1 MLPRIDASVRPVAQ
15 SDGAGTG
22 VAVGDGR
29 QGQAALQKALQG
41 LVGQNVPAVVQSK
54 FSDGSALVKVAEQNV
69 RMMLPADVRVGAE
82 VSLTVLSASPRPTF
96 QFGTGTA
103 GATVVY
109 PDGGDG
115 QAAGL
120 LSQTAPATLP
130 GAARGGVLPGNTQGN
145 VPANLPGN
153 APAAAP
159 ANVAGSAPATVPGA
173 AAANPQA
180 GVPANVPANVPGNV
194 APGLPAAAN
203 AAADT
208 DARPAAAAQGGRAAG
223 AEAARPQSLAAALL
237 SKAPL
242 TASAD
247 LPGLDHTT
255 PPATLSPTARA
266 LATVLPAAGQM
277 AQLALVGKS
286 ALFGNA
292 APDTDKLTQKLHDT
306 ISKSGLFYESHVT
319 EWVKGERP
327 LADLMRE
334 PQMQQMQQLQ
344 RLAQRSG
351 EALARLGP
359 GGPDLTPAQMVNQQL
374 HTQEQGRVQWNGEA
388 WPGQPMQWEV
398 KREQGKNGGG
408 RQQQAQGEDSQEQVW
423 RSGVR
428 FRLPMLGKVGAT
440 VTMVGD
446 QVHVQLNTDTDDAA
460 TTLRAYAGQFE
471 SAMAAAGAL
480 LSSLAITQQDTDGAQ
495 GSNHGH

>member
-1 MLPRIDASVRPVAQ
+1 MLPRIDASIRPVGP

-22 VAVGDGR
+22 AAVGDAR
-29 QGQAALQKALQG
+29 QGQLALQKALQG

-54 FSDGSALVKVAEQNV
+54 FSDGSALVKVADQNV
-69 RMMLPADVRVGAE
+69 RMMLPTDVKVGAE

-96 QFGTGTA
+96 QFGNGTA

-109 PDGGDG
+109 PDGGDA
-115 QAAGL
+115 Q
-120 LSQTAPATLP
+120 
-130 GAARGGVLPGNTQGN
+130 
-145 VPANLPGN
+145 PANLPSQ
-153 APAAAP
+153 AA
-159 ANVAGSAPATVPGA
+159 
-173 AAANPQA
+173 PQA
-180 GVPANVPANVPGNV
+180 GLARGAGLSAGVAGN
-194 APGLPAAAN
+194 AAATL
-203 AAADT
+203 AASLPADT
-208 DARPAAAAQGGRAAG
+208 DAGPATTAGTAAAQGGRG

-237 SKAPL
+237 GKAPL

-255 PPATLSPTARA
+255 PQSTLSPTARA
-266 LATVLPAAGQM
+266 LATILPAGGQM
-277 AQLALVGKS
+277 AQLALIGKS

-292 APDTDKLTQKLHDT
+292 APDTDKLAQKLNDT

-327 LADLMRE
+327 LSDLMRE
-334 PQMQQMQQLQ
+334 PQMQHMQQLQ
-344 RLAQRSG
+344 RLAQQSG
-351 EALARLGP
+351 ESLARLGP

-388 WPGQPMQWEV
+388 WPGQQMQWEV
-398 KREQGKNGGG
+398 QREQRDGS
-408 RQQQAQGEDSQEQVW
+408 RQQQADDGQEQVW

-428 FRLPMLGKVGAT
+428 FRLPMLGKVAAT

-446 QVHVQLNTDTDDAA
+446 QVHVQLQTDTDDAA
-460 TTLRAYAGQFE
+460 DALRAYAGQFE

-480 LSSLAITQQDTDGAQ
+480 LSSLAITQQDTPGAADG
-495 GSNHGH
+495 H

>member
-29 QGQAALQKALQG
+29 QGQVALQKALQG
-41 LVGQNVPAVVQSK
+41 LVGQTVPAVVQSK

-69 RMMLPADVRVGAE
+69 RMMLPADVKVGAE

-120 LSQTAPATLP
+120 PSQTAPAALP
-130 GAARGGVLPGNTQGN
+130 GAARGAGLPGNVQ
-145 VPANLPGN
+145 
-153 APAAAP
+153 
-159 ANVAGSAPATVPGA
+159 
-173 AAANPQA
+173 
-180 GVPANVPANVPGNV
+180 
-194 APGLPAAAN
+194 PGLPAGAD
-203 AAADT
+203 AAADI
-208 DARPAAAAQGGRAAG
+208 DAQPAATAAGPAQGGRTAG
-223 AEAARPQSLAAALL
+223 AEASRPQSLAATLL
-237 SKAPL
+237 GKAPL

-255 PPATLSPTARA
+255 PQSTLSPTARA

-277 AQLALVGKS
+277 AQLALVGKT

-388 WPGQPMQWEV
+388 WPGQQMQWEV
-398 KREQGKNGGG
+398 KREQNQQHGS
-408 RQQQAQGEDSQEQVW
+408 RQQPEAESQEQVW

-480 LSSLAITQQDTDGAQ
+480 LSSLAITQQDGDSAQ
-495 GSNHGH
+495 GAEHGH

>member
-1 MLPRIDASVRPVAQ
+1 MLPRIDASIRPVGP

-22 VAVGDGR
+22 AAVGDAR
-29 QGQAALQKALQG
+29 QGQVALQKALQG

-69 RMMLPADVRVGAE
+69 RMMLPTDVKVGAE

-109 PDGGDG
+109 PDGGDA
-115 QAAGL
+115 Q
-120 LSQTAPATLP
+120 
-130 GAARGGVLPGNTQGN
+130 
-145 VPANLPGN
+145 PANLPSQ
-153 APAAAP
+153 AP
-159 ANVAGSAPATVPGA
+159 
-173 AAANPQA
+173 PQA
-180 GVPANVPANVPGNV
+180 GLARGAGLSAGV
-194 APGLPAAAN
+194 AGN
-203 AAADT
+203 AAATLAASLPTDT
-208 DARPAAAAQGGRAAG
+208 DAGPATTAGTAAAQGGRG

-237 SKAPL
+237 GKAPL

-255 PPATLSPTARA
+255 PQSTLSPTARA
-266 LATVLPAAGQM
+266 LATILPAGGQM
-277 AQLALVGKS
+277 AQLALIGKS

-292 APDTDKLTQKLHDT
+292 APDTDKLAQKLNDT

-334 PQMQQMQQLQ
+334 PQMQHMQQLQ
-344 RLAQRSG
+344 RLAQQSG
-351 EALARLGP
+351 ESLARLGP

-388 WPGQPMQWEV
+388 WPGQQMQWEV
-398 KREQGKNGGG
+398 KREKRDGSH
-408 RQQQAQGEDSQEQVW
+408 QQQADDGQEQVW

-428 FRLPMLGKVGAT
+428 FRLPMLGKVAAT

-446 QVHVQLNTDTDDAA
+446 QVHVQLQTDTDDAA
-460 TTLRAYAGQFE
+460 ATLRAYAGQFE
-471 SAMAAAGAL
+471 AAMAAAGGL
-480 LSSLAITQQDTDGAQ
+480 LSSLAITQQDTPGAADG
-495 GSNHGH
+495 H

>member
-1 MLPRIDASVRPVAQ
+1 MIDRRSLMGVAAALAASPAIAQ
-15 SDGAGTG
+15 SQVVDAPCGP
-22 VAVGDGR
+22 VR
-29 QGQAALQKALQG
+29 G

-69 RMMLPADVRVGAE
+69 RMMLPTDVKVGAE

-109 PDGGDG
+109 PDGSDAQPANLPS
-115 QAAGL
+115 QAAAQAGL
-120 LSQTAPATLP
+120 GRGAGLS
-130 GAARGGVLPGNTQGN
+130 GN
-145 VPANLPGN
+145 VPAGVAGN
-153 APAAAP
+153 AAA
-159 ANVAGSAPATVPGA
+159 TLA
-173 AAANPQA
+173 ASP
-180 GVPANVPANVPGNV
+180 
-194 APGLPAAAN
+194 L
-203 AAADT
+203 ADT
-208 DARPAAAAQGGRAAG
+208 DAGPATTAGTAAAQGGRG

-237 SKAPL
+237 GKAPL

-255 PPATLSPTARA
+255 PQSTLSPTARA
-266 LATVLPAAGQM
+266 LATILPAGGQM
-277 AQLALVGKS
+277 AQLALIGKS

-292 APDTDKLTQKLHDT
+292 APDTDKLAQKLNDT

-334 PQMQQMQQLQ
+334 PQMQHMQQLQ
-344 RLAQRSG
+344 RLAQQSG
-351 EALARLGP
+351 ESLARLGP

-388 WPGQPMQWEV
+388 WPGQQMQWEV
-398 KREQGKNGGG
+398 KREQRDGSP
-408 RQQQAQGEDSQEQVW
+408 QQQPDDGQEQVW

-428 FRLPMLGKVGAT
+428 FRLPMLGKVAAT

-446 QVHVQLNTDTDDAA
+446 QVHVQLQTGTDEAA
-460 TTLRAYAGQFE
+460 ATLRAYASQFE
-471 SAMAAAGAL
+471 AAMAAAGGL
-480 LSSLAITQQDTDGAQ
+480 LSSLAITQQDTPGAADG
-495 GSNHGH
+495 H

>member
-1 MLPRIDASVRPVAQ
+1 MLPRIDASIRPVGP

-22 VAVGDGR
+22 AAVGDGR
-29 QGQAALQKALQG
+29 QVALQKALQG

-69 RMMLPADVRVGAE
+69 RMMLPTDVKVGAE

-109 PDGGDG
+109 PDGGE
-115 QAAGL
+115 
-120 LSQTAPATLP
+120 SSPATLP
-130 GAARGGVLPGNTQGN
+130 SQTAQPALVRGGAAG
-145 VPANLPGN
+145 
-153 APAAAP
+153 
-159 ANVAGSAPATVPGA
+159 
-173 AAANPQA
+173 
-180 GVPANVPANVPGNV
+180 
-194 APGLPAAAN
+194 
-203 AAADT
+203 
-208 DARPAAAAQGGRAAG
+208 AAG

-237 SKAPL
+237 GKAPL

-255 PPATLSPTARA
+255 PQSTLSPTARA
-266 LATVLPAAGQM
+266 LATILPAGGQM
-277 AQLALVGKS
+277 AQLALIGKS

-292 APDTDKLTQKLHDT
+292 APDTDKLTQKLNDT

-319 EWVKGERP
+319 EWAKGERP
-327 LADLMRE
+327 LSDLMRE
-334 PQMQQMQQLQ
+334 PQMQHMQQLQ
-344 RLAQRSG
+344 RLAQQSG
-351 EALARLGP
+351 ESLARLGP

-388 WPGQPMQWEV
+388 WPGQQMQWEV
-398 KREQGKNGGG
+398 KREQRDGS
-408 RQQQAQGEDSQEQVW
+408 RQQQADDGQEQVW

-428 FRLPMLGKVGAT
+428 FRLPMLGKVAAT

-446 QVHVQLNTDTDDAA
+446 QVHVQLQTDTDDAA
-460 TTLRAYAGQFE
+460 DALRAYAGQFE

-480 LSSLAITQQDTDGAQ
+480 LSSLAITQQDTPGAADG
-495 GSNHGH
+495 H

>member
-1 MLPRIDASVRPVAQ
+1 MLPRIDASIRPVGP

-22 VAVGDGR
+22 AAVGDAR
-29 QGQAALQKALQG
+29 QGQVALQKALQG

-54 FSDGSALVKVAEQNV
+54 FSDGSALVKVADQNV
-69 RMMLPADVRVGAE
+69 RMMLPTDVKVGAE

-109 PDGGDG
+109 PDGGDA
-115 QAAGL
+115 QPANL
-120 LSQTAPATLP
+120 PSQTAPQAGLARGAGLSASVAGNAAATL
-130 GAARGGVLPGNTQGN
+130 AASLP
-145 VPANLPGN
+145 
-153 APAAAP
+153 
-159 ANVAGSAPATVPGA
+159 
-173 AAANPQA
+173 
-180 GVPANVPANVPGNV
+180 
-194 APGLPAAAN
+194 
-203 AAADT
+203 ADT
-208 DARPAAAAQGGRAAG
+208 DAGPATTAGTAAAQGGRG

-237 SKAPL
+237 GKAPL

-255 PPATLSPTARA
+255 PQSTLSPTARA
-266 LATVLPAAGQM
+266 LATILPAGGQM
-277 AQLALVGKS
+277 AQLALIGKS

-292 APDTDKLTQKLHDT
+292 APDTDKLAQKLNDT

-327 LADLMRE
+327 LSDLMRE
-334 PQMQQMQQLQ
+334 PQMQHMQQLQ
-344 RLAQRSG
+344 RLAQQSG
-351 EALARLGP
+351 ESLARLGP

-388 WPGQPMQWEV
+388 WPGQQMQWEV
-398 KREQGKNGGG
+398 KREQRDGS
-408 RQQQAQGEDSQEQVW
+408 RQQQADDGQEQVW

-428 FRLPMLGKVGAT
+428 FRLPMLGKVAAT

-446 QVHVQLNTDTDDAA
+446 QVHVQLQTDTDDAA
-460 TTLRAYAGQFE
+460 ATLRAYAGQFE
-471 SAMAAAGAL
+471 AAMAAAGGL
-480 LSSLAITQQDTDGAQ
+480 LSSLAITPLDAEGAGDG
-495 GSNHGH
+495 H

>member
-1 MLPRIDASVRPVAQ
+1 MLPRIDASIRPVGP

-22 VAVGDGR
+22 AAVGDAR
-29 QGQAALQKALQG
+29 QGQVALQKALQG

-69 RMMLPADVRVGAE
+69 RMMLPTDVKVGAE

-109 PDGGDG
+109 PDGGDA
-115 QAAGL
+115 Q
-120 LSQTAPATLP
+120 
-130 GAARGGVLPGNTQGN
+130 
-145 VPANLPGN
+145 PANLPSQ
-153 APAAAP
+153 AA
-159 ANVAGSAPATVPGA
+159 
-173 AAANPQA
+173 PQA
-180 GVPANVPANVPGNV
+180 GLARGAGLSAGVAGN
-194 APGLPAAAN
+194 AAATL
-203 AAADT
+203 AASLPADT
-208 DARPAAAAQGGRAAG
+208 DAGPATTAGTAAAQGGRG

-237 SKAPL
+237 GKAPL

-255 PPATLSPTARA
+255 PQSTLSPTARA
-266 LATVLPAAGQM
+266 LATILPAGGQM
-277 AQLALVGKS
+277 AQLALIGKS

-292 APDTDKLTQKLHDT
+292 APDTDKLAQKLNDT

-327 LADLMRE
+327 LSDLMRE
-334 PQMQQMQQLQ
+334 PQMQHMQQLQ
-344 RLAQRSG
+344 RLAQQSG
-351 EALARLGP
+351 ESLARLGP

-388 WPGQPMQWEV
+388 WPGQQMQWEV
-398 KREQGKNGGG
+398 KREQRDGS
-408 RQQQAQGEDSQEQVW
+408 RQQQADDGQEQVW

-428 FRLPMLGKVGAT
+428 FRLPMLGKVAAT

-446 QVHVQLNTDTDDAA
+446 QVHVQLQTDTDDAA

-471 SAMAAAGAL
+471 AAMAAAGGL
-480 LSSLAITQQDTDGAQ
+480 LSSLAITPLDAEGAGDG
-495 GSNHGH
+495 H

>member
-29 QGQAALQKALQG
+29 QGQVALQKALQG
-41 LVGQNVPAVVQSK
+41 LVGQTVPAVVQSK

-69 RMMLPADVRVGAE
+69 RMMLPADVKVGAE

-120 LSQTAPATLP
+120 PSQTAPAALP
-130 GAARGGVLPGNTQGN
+130 GAARGAGLPGNVQ
-145 VPANLPGN
+145 
-153 APAAAP
+153 
-159 ANVAGSAPATVPGA
+159 
-173 AAANPQA
+173 
-180 GVPANVPANVPGNV
+180 
-194 APGLPAAAN
+194 PGLPAGAD
-203 AAADT
+203 AAADI
-208 DARPAAAAQGGRAAG
+208 DAQPAATAASAAQGGRTAG
-223 AEAARPQSLAAALL
+223 AEATRPQSLAATLL
-237 SKAPL
+237 GKAPL

-255 PPATLSPTARA
+255 PQSTLSSTARA

-388 WPGQPMQWEV
+388 WPGQQMQWEV
-398 KREQGKNGGG
+398 KREQNQQHGS
-408 RQQQAQGEDSQEQVW
+408 RQQPEAESQEQVW

-480 LSSLAITQQDTDGAQ
+480 LSSLAITQHDGDSAQ
-495 GSNHGH
+495 GIDHGH

>member
-1 MLPRIDASVRPVAQ
+1 MLPRIDASIRPVGP

-22 VAVGDGR
+22 AAVGDAR
-29 QGQAALQKALQG
+29 QGQVALQKALQG

-54 FSDGSALVKVAEQNV
+54 FSDGSALVKVADQNV
-69 RMMLPADVRVGAE
+69 RMMLPTDVKVGAE

-109 PDGGDG
+109 PDGGDA
-115 QAAGL
+115 Q
-120 LSQTAPATLP
+120 S
-130 GAARGGVLPGNTQGN
+130 
-145 VPANLPGN
+145 ANLPSQ
-153 APAAAP
+153 AA
-159 ANVAGSAPATVPGA
+159 
-173 AAANPQA
+173 PQA
-180 GVPANVPANVPGNV
+180 GLARGAGLSAGVAGN
-194 APGLPAAAN
+194 AAATL
-203 AAADT
+203 AASLPADT
-208 DARPAAAAQGGRAAG
+208 DAGPATTAGTAAAQGGRG

-237 SKAPL
+237 GKAPL

-255 PPATLSPTARA
+255 PQSTLSPTARA
-266 LATVLPAAGQM
+266 LATILPAGGQM
-277 AQLALVGKS
+277 AQLALIGKS

-292 APDTDKLTQKLHDT
+292 APDTDKLAQKLNDT

-327 LADLMRE
+327 LSDLMRE
-334 PQMQQMQQLQ
+334 PQMQHMQQLQ
-344 RLAQRSG
+344 RLAQQSG
-351 EALARLGP
+351 ESLARLGP

-388 WPGQPMQWEV
+388 WPGQQMQWEV
-398 KREQGKNGGG
+398 KREQRDGS
-408 RQQQAQGEDSQEQVW
+408 RQQQADDGQEQVW

-428 FRLPMLGKVGAT
+428 FRLPMLGKVAAT

-446 QVHVQLNTDTDDAA
+446 QVHVQLQTDTDDAA

-471 SAMAAAGAL
+471 AAMAAAGGL
-480 LSSLAITQQDTDGAQ
+480 LSSLAITPLDAEGAGDG
-495 GSNHGH
+495 H

>member
-1 MLPRIDASVRPVAQ
+1 MLPRIDASIRPVGP

-22 VAVGDGR
+22 AAVGDAR
-29 QGQAALQKALQG
+29 QGQVALQKALQG

-69 RMMLPADVRVGAE
+69 RMMLPTDVKVGAE

-109 PDGGDG
+109 PDGGDA
-115 QAAGL
+115 Q
-120 LSQTAPATLP
+120 
-130 GAARGGVLPGNTQGN
+130 
-145 VPANLPGN
+145 PANLPSQ
-153 APAAAP
+153 AA
-159 ANVAGSAPATVPGA
+159 
-173 AAANPQA
+173 PQA
-180 GVPANVPANVPGNV
+180 GLARGAGLSAGVAGN
-194 APGLPAAAN
+194 AAATL
-203 AAADT
+203 AASLPADT
-208 DARPAAAAQGGRAAG
+208 DAGPATTAGTAAAQGGRG

-237 SKAPL
+237 GKAPL

-255 PPATLSPTARA
+255 PQSTLSPTARA
-266 LATVLPAAGQM
+266 LATILPAGGQM
-277 AQLALVGKS
+277 AQLALIGKS

-292 APDTDKLTQKLHDT
+292 APDTDKLAQKLNDT

-327 LADLMRE
+327 LSDLMRE
-334 PQMQQMQQLQ
+334 PQMQHMQQLQ
-344 RLAQRSG
+344 RLAQQSG
-351 EALARLGP
+351 ESLARLGP

-388 WPGQPMQWEV
+388 WPGQQMQWEV
-398 KREQGKNGGG
+398 KREQRDGS
-408 RQQQAQGEDSQEQVW
+408 RQQQADDGQEQVW

-428 FRLPMLGKVGAT
+428 FRLPMLGKVAAT

-446 QVHVQLNTDTDDAA
+446 QVHVQLQTDTDDAA
-460 TTLRAYAGQFE
+460 ATLRAYAGQFE
-471 SAMAAAGAL
+471 AAMAAAGGL
-480 LSSLAITQQDTDGAQ
+480 LSSLAITPLDAEGAGDG
-495 GSNHGH
+495 H

>member
-1 MLPRIDASVRPVAQ
+1 MLPRIDASIRPVGP

-22 VAVGDGR
+22 AAVGDTR
-29 QGQAALQKALQG
+29 QGQLALQKALQG

-69 RMMLPADVRVGAE
+69 RMMLPTDVKVGAE

-109 PDGGDG
+109 PDGGE
-115 QAAGL
+115 
-120 LSQTAPATLP
+120 SQPATLP
-130 GAARGGVLPGNTQGN
+130 SQTAQPALVRGGAAG
-145 VPANLPGN
+145 
-153 APAAAP
+153 
-159 ANVAGSAPATVPGA
+159 
-173 AAANPQA
+173 
-180 GVPANVPANVPGNV
+180 
-194 APGLPAAAN
+194 
-203 AAADT
+203 
-208 DARPAAAAQGGRAAG
+208 AAG

-237 SKAPL
+237 GKAPL

-255 PPATLSPTARA
+255 PQSTLSPTARA
-266 LATVLPAAGQM
+266 LATILPAGGQM
-277 AQLALVGKS
+277 AQLALIGKS

-292 APDTDKLTQKLHDT
+292 APDTDKLAQKLNDT

-327 LADLMRE
+327 LSDLMRE
-334 PQMQQMQQLQ
+334 PQMQHMQQLQ
-344 RLAQRSG
+344 RLAQQSG
-351 EALARLGP
+351 ESLARLGP

-388 WPGQPMQWEV
+388 WPGQQMQWEV
-398 KREQGKNGGG
+398 KREQRDGS
-408 RQQQAQGEDSQEQVW
+408 RQQQADDGQEQVW

-428 FRLPMLGKVGAT
+428 FRLPMLGKVAAT

-446 QVHVQLNTDTDDAA
+446 QVHVQLQTDTDDAA
-460 TTLRAYAGQFE
+460 DALRAYASQFE
-471 SAMAAAGAL
+471 AAMAAAGGL
-480 LSSLAITQQDTDGAQ
+480 LSSLAITQQDTPGAADG
-495 GSNHGH
+495 H

>member
-1 MLPRIDASVRPVAQ
+1 MLPRIDASIRPVGP

-22 VAVGDGR
+22 AAVGDAR
-29 QGQAALQKALQG
+29 QGQLALQKALQG

-69 RMMLPADVRVGAE
+69 RMMLPTDVKVGAE

-96 QFGTGTA
+96 QFGNGTA

-109 PDGGDG
+109 PDGGDA
-115 QAAGL
+115 Q
-120 LSQTAPATLP
+120 
-130 GAARGGVLPGNTQGN
+130 
-145 VPANLPGN
+145 PANLPSQ
-153 APAAAP
+153 AA
-159 ANVAGSAPATVPGA
+159 
-173 AAANPQA
+173 PQA
-180 GVPANVPANVPGNV
+180 GLARGAGLSAGVAGN
-194 APGLPAAAN
+194 AAATL
-203 AAADT
+203 AASLPADT
-208 DARPAAAAQGGRAAG
+208 DAGPATTAGTAAAQGGRG

-237 SKAPL
+237 GKAPL

-255 PPATLSPTARA
+255 PQSTLSPTARA
-266 LATVLPAAGQM
+266 LATILPAGGQM
-277 AQLALVGKS
+277 AQLALIGKS

-292 APDTDKLTQKLHDT
+292 APDTDKLTQKLSDT

-319 EWVKGERP
+319 EWAKGERP
-327 LADLMRE
+327 LSDLMRE
-334 PQMQQMQQLQ
+334 PQMQHMQQLQ
-344 RLAQRSG
+344 RLAQQSG
-351 EALARLGP
+351 ESLARLGP

-388 WPGQPMQWEV
+388 WPGQQMQWEV
-398 KREQGKNGGG
+398 KREQRDGS
-408 RQQQAQGEDSQEQVW
+408 RQQQADDGQEQVW

-428 FRLPMLGKVGAT
+428 FRLPMLGKVAAT

-446 QVHVQLNTDTDDAA
+446 QVHVQLQTDTDDAA
-460 TTLRAYAGQFE
+460 DALRAYAGQFE

-480 LSSLAITQQDTDGAQ
+480 LSSLAITQQDTPGAADG
-495 GSNHGH
+495 H

>member
-1 MLPRIDASVRPVAQ
+1 MLPRIDASIRPVGP

-22 VAVGDGR
+22 AAVGDAR
-29 QGQAALQKALQG
+29 QGQVALQKALQG

-69 RMMLPADVRVGAE
+69 RMMLPTDVKVGAE

-109 PDGGDG
+109 PDGGDA
-115 QAAGL
+115 Q
-120 LSQTAPATLP
+120 
-130 GAARGGVLPGNTQGN
+130 
-145 VPANLPGN
+145 PANLPSQ
-153 APAAAP
+153 AA
-159 ANVAGSAPATVPGA
+159 
-173 AAANPQA
+173 PQA
-180 GVPANVPANVPGNV
+180 GLARGAGLSAGVAGN
-194 APGLPAAAN
+194 AAATL
-203 AAADT
+203 AASLPADT
-208 DARPAAAAQGGRAAG
+208 DAGPATTAGTAAAQGGRG

-237 SKAPL
+237 GKAPL

-255 PPATLSPTARA
+255 PQSTLSPTARA
-266 LATVLPAAGQM
+266 LATILPAGGQM
-277 AQLALVGKS
+277 AQLALIGKS

-292 APDTDKLTQKLHDT
+292 APDTDKLAQKLNDT

-334 PQMQQMQQLQ
+334 PQMQHMQQLQ
-344 RLAQRSG
+344 RLAQQSG
-351 EALARLGP
+351 ESLARLGP

-388 WPGQPMQWEV
+388 WPGQQMQWEV
-398 KREQGKNGGG
+398 KREQRDGS
-408 RQQQAQGEDSQEQVW
+408 RQQQADEGQEQIW

-428 FRLPMLGKVGAT
+428 FRLPMLGKVAAT

-446 QVHVQLNTDTDDAA
+446 QVHVQLQTDTDDAA
-460 TTLRAYAGQFE
+460 ATLRAYAGQFE
-471 SAMAAAGAL
+471 AAMAAAGGL
-480 LSSLAITQQDTDGAQ
+480 LSSLAITPLDVEGAGDG
-495 GSNHGH
+495 H

>member
-1 MLPRIDASVRPVAQ
+1 MLPRIDASIRPVGP

-22 VAVGDGR
+22 AAVGDAR
-29 QGQAALQKALQG
+29 QGQLALQKALQG

-54 FSDGSALVKVAEQNV
+54 FSDGSALVKVADQNV
-69 RMMLPADVRVGAE
+69 RMMLPTDVKVGAE

-109 PDGGDG
+109 PDGGDA
-115 QAAGL
+115 Q
-120 LSQTAPATLP
+120 
-130 GAARGGVLPGNTQGN
+130 
-145 VPANLPGN
+145 PANLPSQ
-153 APAAAP
+153 AA
-159 ANVAGSAPATVPGA
+159 
-173 AAANPQA
+173 PQA
-180 GVPANVPANVPGNV
+180 GLARGAGLSAGVAGN
-194 APGLPAAAN
+194 AAATL
-203 AAADT
+203 AASLPADT
-208 DARPAAAAQGGRAAG
+208 DAGPATTAGTAAAQGGRG

-237 SKAPL
+237 GKAPL

-255 PPATLSPTARA
+255 PQSTLSPTARA
-266 LATVLPAAGQM
+266 LATILPAGGQM
-277 AQLALVGKS
+277 AQLALIGKS

-292 APDTDKLTQKLHDT
+292 APDTDKLAQKLNDT

-327 LADLMRE
+327 LSDLMRE
-334 PQMQQMQQLQ
+334 PQMQHMQQLQ
-344 RLAQRSG
+344 RLAQQSG
-351 EALARLGP
+351 ESLARLGP

-388 WPGQPMQWEV
+388 WPGQQMQWEV
-398 KREQGKNGGG
+398 KREQRDGS
-408 RQQQAQGEDSQEQVW
+408 RQQQADDGQEQVW

-428 FRLPMLGKVGAT
+428 FRLPMLGKVAAT

-446 QVHVQLNTDTDDAA
+446 QVHVQLQTDTDDAA
-460 TTLRAYAGQFE
+460 ATLRAYAGQFE
-471 SAMAAAGAL
+471 AAMAAAGGL
-480 LSSLAITQQDTDGAQ
+480 LSSLAITPLDAEGAGDG
-495 GSNHGH
+495 H

>member
-15 SDGAGTG
+15 SDGAGSG

-29 QGQAALQKALQG
+29 QGQVALQKALQG
-41 LVGQNVPAVVQSK
+41 LVGQSVPALVQSK

-69 RMMLPADVRVGAE
+69 RMMLPADVKVGAE

-109 PDGGDG
+109 PDAEG
-115 QAAGL
+115 QGSGL
-120 LSQTAPATLP
+120 PSQTAPATLP
-130 GAARGGVLPGNTQGN
+130 GAAQPGPARGGVLPGN
-145 VPANLPGN
+145 VP
-153 APAAAP
+153 PA
-159 ANVAGSAPATVPGA
+159 
-173 AAANPQA
+173 
-180 GVPANVPANVPGNV
+180 
-194 APGLPAAAN
+194 LPAAAN
-203 AAADT
+203 AAAGADV
-208 DARPAAAAQGGRAAG
+208 DAQPAATAAGTAQGGRAAG

-237 SKAPL
+237 GKAPL

-255 PPATLSPTARA
+255 PQSTLSPTARA

-292 APDTDKLTQKLHDT
+292 APDTDQLTQKLHDT

-351 EALARLGP
+351 EALALARLGP
-359 GGPDLTPAQMVNQQL
+359 GGAELTPAQMVNQQL
-374 HTQEQGRVQWNGEA
+374 HTHEQGRVQWNGEA

-398 KREQGKNGGG
+398 KREQNQQRGG
-408 RQQQAQGEDSQEQVW
+408 RPQQEAQSQEQVW

-428 FRLPMLGKVGAT
+428 FRLPLLGKVAAT
-440 VTMVGD
+440 VSVVGD

-480 LSSLAITQQDTDGAQ
+480 LSSLAITQQDSDGSE
-495 GSNHGH
+495 GVEHGH

>member
-1 MLPRIDASVRPVAQ
+1 MLPRIDASIRPVGP

-22 VAVGDGR
+22 AAVGDAR
-29 QGQAALQKALQG
+29 QGQVALQKALQG
-41 LVGQNVPAVVQSK
+41 LVGQNLPAVVQSK
-54 FSDGSALVKVAEQNV
+54 FSDGSALVKVADQNV
-69 RMMLPADVRVGAE
+69 RMMLPTDVKVGAE

-109 PDGGDG
+109 PDGGDA
-115 QAAGL
+115 Q
-120 LSQTAPATLP
+120 
-130 GAARGGVLPGNTQGN
+130 
-145 VPANLPGN
+145 PANLPSQ
-153 APAAAP
+153 AA
-159 ANVAGSAPATVPGA
+159 
-173 AAANPQA
+173 PQA
-180 GVPANVPANVPGNV
+180 GLARGAGLSAGVAGN
-194 APGLPAAAN
+194 AAATL
-203 AAADT
+203 AASLPADT
-208 DARPAAAAQGGRAAG
+208 DAGTATTAGTAAAQGGRS

-237 SKAPL
+237 GKAPL

-255 PPATLSPTARA
+255 PQSTLSPTARA
-266 LATVLPAAGQM
+266 LATILPAGGQM
-277 AQLALVGKS
+277 AQLALIGKS

-292 APDTDKLTQKLHDT
+292 APDTDKLAQKLNDT

-334 PQMQQMQQLQ
+334 PQMQHMQQLQ
-344 RLAQRSG
+344 RLAQQSG
-351 EALARLGP
+351 ESLARLGP

-388 WPGQPMQWEV
+388 WPGQQMQWEV
-398 KREQGKNGGG
+398 KREQRDGS
-408 RQQQAQGEDSQEQVW
+408 RQQQADDAQEQVW

-428 FRLPMLGKVGAT
+428 FRLPMLGKVAAT

-446 QVHVQLNTDTDDAA
+446 QVHVQLQTDTDDAA
-460 TTLRAYAGQFE
+460 ATLRAYAGQFE
-471 SAMAAAGAL
+471 AAMAAAGGL
-480 LSSLAITQQDTDGAQ
+480 LSSLAITQQDTPGAADG
-495 GSNHGH
+495 H